1 MSSEESL
8 INQLTPEQ
16 RAMVIEKMAN
26 FLYQTEK
33 KKKALERLSKL

>member
-1 MSSEESL
+1 MSSDESL

-16 RAMVIEKMAN
+16 RAMVIEKMAD
-26 FLYQTEK
+26 FLYKKEK